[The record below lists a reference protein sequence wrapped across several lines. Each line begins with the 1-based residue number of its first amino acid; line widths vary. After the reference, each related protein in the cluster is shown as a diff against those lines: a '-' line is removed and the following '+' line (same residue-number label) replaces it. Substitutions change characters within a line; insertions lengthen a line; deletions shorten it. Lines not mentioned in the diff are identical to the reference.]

1 MQIRIFKQDF
11 VVRWWL
17 LLITVAAFLL
27 LIKLSGWQWQ
37 RAEQKQQQLQQIE
50 LWQQRGAPDWQTLL
64 RYPLAELD
72 GAPLQAQARW
82 LAPAV
87 WLVDN
92 QLWQGRPGYDVLIPV
107 QLTPNTPA
115 LLVNLGWVAA
125 PESRQQLPPVQ
136 IPAQLQLSGLLRTKL
151 GAFRLGD
158 NLEAVGKWPMR
169 VQTIDPPSL
178 AQSVDFPLFQ
188 GVFYQQQ
195 TPFLHHYQPVVL
207 PPAKHRAY
215 ALQWLL
221 LAVAVLIVAAA
232 ASVRKEV

>member
-1 MQIRIFKQDF
+1 MQIRMFKQDF

-64 RYPLAELD
+64 SYPLAELD
-72 GAPLQAQARW
+72 GAPLQAQASW

-107 QLTPNTPA
+107 QLTPDTPA
-115 LLVNLGWVAA
+115 LLV
-125 PESRQQLPPVQ
+125 Q
-136 IPAQLQLSGLLRTKL
+136 SGLGGRARESAAVTASADPGPVPVDGGYFELNL

-158 NLEAVGKWPMR
+158 NLEAVGQWPMR
-169 VQTIDPPSL
+169 VQTSRSTFIS
-178 AQSVDFPLFQ
+178 
-188 GVFYQQQ
+188 
-195 TPFLHHYQPVVL
+195 
-207 PPAKHRAY
+207 AKR
-215 ALQWLL
+215 
-221 LAVAVLIVAAA
+221 
-232 ASVRKEV
+232 